1 MIFHDIIVVGG
12 GLAGLRAAIA
22 AKMNGVDVAVIS
34 KLHPVRSHSGAA
46 QGGINAALA
55 NNPDGK
61 DDTPHRHAYDTIKG
75 SDFLADQE
83 AAFILTESAP
93 GIVREMEH
101 WGCPFSRFEDGS
113 IAQRPFGGAG
123 FPRTC
128 YGADRT
134 GHYLLQTLFEQ
145 CVQHQVKIMEEW
157 FVLGLSIDDNRTCR
171 GVVCLDL
178 HNGNLEMVGANAV
191 IFATGGSGRMYG
203 TKTSNALTSTGL
215 GIAMPF
221 WAGVPIKDIE
231 FVQFHP
237 TTLFK
242 NNVLMT
248 EGCRGE
254 GGYLINK
261 DGERYM
267 GRYVSEKVMEL
278 GPRDIVS
285 RSTQT
290 EIEEGR
296 GVEGKYVYLDLR
308 HLGAQKIMER
318 LPGIREICIDFIGID
333 PIEEPIPI
341 VPGMHYTMG
350 GIDCDQDGKTEVP
363 GLYAAGECACV
374 SVHGANRLGGNSLLE
389 TVVFGRRSGE
399 DASKYVKDKEKN
411 AQESALKKSL
421 EEVKERLSTIGGGN
435 GKENP
440 YKIRDELGEVMVKH
454 FGIFRTESE
463 MKEGLDKLNKLKE
476 RFRDIRAFDSG
487 RAWNFDKL
495 WIMELAGNLCL
506 TECIALGALN
516 RTESRGAHFRRD
528 FSKRDDA
535 NWLKHTLYRHTPEG
549 PQIGYKEVQLGR
561 FEPEERKY

>member
-1 MIFHDIIVVGG
+1 
-12 GLAGLRAAIA
+12 L
-22 AKMNGVDVAVIS
+22 GV
-34 KLHPVRSHSGAA
+34 
-46 QGGINAALA
+46 
-55 NNPDGK
+55 
-61 DDTPHRHAYDTIKG
+61 
-75 SDFLADQE
+75 
-83 AAFILTESAP
+83 
-93 GIVREMEH
+93 
-101 WGCPFSRFEDGS
+101 
-113 IAQRPFGGAG
+113 
-123 FPRTC
+123 
-128 YGADRT
+128 
-134 GHYLLQTLFEQ
+134 
-145 CVQHQVKIMEEW
+145 
-157 FVLGLSIDDNRTCR
+157 SIDDNRVCR

-178 HNGNLEMVGANAV
+178 HTGNLEMVGANAV

-203 TKTSNALTSTGL
+203 GKTTNALTSTGL
-215 GIAMPF
+215 GVAMGF
-221 WAGVPIKDIE
+221 WAGVPVKDIE
-231 FVQFHP
+231 FLQFHP

-267 GRYVSEKVMEL
+267 SRYVSEKVMEL

-333 PIEEPIPI
+333 PIEKPIPI
-341 VPGMHYTMG
+341 VPSMHYTMG
-350 GIDCDQDGKTEVP
+350 GIDCDQNGRTEVP
-363 GLYAAGECACV
+363 GFYAAGECACV
-374 SVHGANRLGGNSLLE
+374 SVHGSNRLGGNSLLE
-389 TVVFGRRSGE
+389 TIVFGRRSGE
-399 DASKYVKDKEKN
+399 DAKNYVEDKEKKP
-411 AQESALKKSL
+411 QEASLKKTA
-421 EEVKERLSTIGGGN
+421 EEVKRQLNTIGGGN
-435 GKENP
+435 GKEHP
-440 YKIRDELGEVMVKH
+440 YKIRDELGEVMVNH

-463 MKEGLDKLNKLKE
+463 MKEGQEKLGKLRE
-476 RFRDIRAFDSG
+476 RFKKVRPIDSG
-487 RAWNFDKL
+487 RAWNYDKV
-495 WIMELAGNLCL
+495 WRMELAGNLCL
-506 TECIALGALN
+506 TQCIAIGALN

-549 PQIGYKEVQLGR
+549 PQISYKEVQLGR

>member
-1 MIFHDIIVVGG
+1 
-12 GLAGLRAAIA
+12 
-22 AKMNGVDVAVIS
+22 
-34 KLHPVRSHSGAA
+34 
-46 QGGINAALA
+46 
-55 NNPDGK
+55 
-61 DDTPHRHAYDTIKG
+61 
-75 SDFLADQE
+75 
-83 AAFILTESAP
+83 
-93 GIVREMEH
+93 
-101 WGCPFSRFEDGS
+101 
-113 IAQRPFGGAG
+113 
-123 FPRTC
+123 
-128 YGADRT
+128 
-134 GHYLLQTLFEQ
+134 
-145 CVQHQVKIMEEW
+145 
-157 FVLGLSIDDNRTCR
+157 
-171 GVVCLDL
+171 
-178 HNGNLEMVGANAV
+178 
-191 IFATGGSGRMYG
+191 MYG

-215 GIAMPF
+215 GIAIAF
-221 WAGVPIKDIE
+221 WAGVPVKDIE

-333 PIEEPIPI
+333 PIEKPIPI

-350 GIDCDQDGKTEVP
+350 GIDCDQDGKTGVP
-363 GLYAAGECACV
+363 GFYAAGECACV

-399 DASKYVKDKEKN
+399 DASKYVEDKEKK

-421 EEVKERLSTIGGGN
+421 EEVKKRLSTIGGGN

-454 FGIFRTESE
+454 FGIFRTGEE
-463 MKEGLDKLNKLKE
+463 MKEGLEKLNGLIE
-476 RFRDIRAFDSG
+476 RFKKIRPIDNG
-487 RAWNFDKL
+487 KAWNFDKL

-506 TECIALGALN
+506 TECIALGAMN

-528 FSKRDDA
+528 YTKRDDA
-535 NWLKHTLYRHTPEG
+535 NWLKHTLYRYTPEG